1 MKSTRALGLGIL
13 AGAAAGIAIGRR
25 ISQPPKMPGLA
36 IFRRAL
42 AEERGEG
49 EAAAL
54 VEVQQQP
61 GLAWRV
67 IRLMNHCLAG
77 TVKPWQ
83 RRGDLILALTT
94 TGRFT
99 GRPHVTPLQYERVNG
114 LIYVAAAR
122 GQQADWFRNIVANPE
137 VEVEMGGGRF
147 VAQAEPITDPSR
159 IADYLELRLRRHPRM
174 IRAMLLL
181 HGLPPRADRA
191 QLEQLSEKLA
201 LVALP
206 IHTS

>member
-1 MKSTRALGLGIL
+1 MKGTHALGLGIL

-25 ISQPPKMPGLA
+25 ISQPPQIPGLA
-36 IFRRAL
+36 NFRRTL

-54 VEVQQQP
+54 VEVKQQP

-67 IRLMNHCLAG
+67 IRLMNRCLTG

-99 GRPHVTPLQYERVNG
+99 GRPHVTPL
-114 LIYVAAAR
+114 
-122 GQQADWFRNIVANPE
+122 
-137 VEVEMGGGRF
+137 
-147 VAQAEPITDPSR
+147 
-159 IADYLELRLRRHPRM
+159 
-174 IRAMLLL
+174 
-181 HGLPPRADRA
+181 
-191 QLEQLSEKLA
+191 
-201 LVALP
+201 
-206 IHTS
+206 